1 MKIIQAQE
9 QHLEEI
15 LQINK
20 VYDYGN
26 PNIFIEES
34 ILKWKV
40 LIALVWDKV
49 VGFLLYQY
57 IWWNTLFL
65 ALVKVLPYYQWQWIG
80 SELISSFE
88 ESGKQRGDKKYLSST
103 EEKNIQSQKFHQKLW
118 FKKIGTLDM
127 PHGREVFFIKEI

>member
-1 MKIIQAQE
+1 MKIIPAQE
-9 QHLEEI
+9 QHLREI

-26 PNIFIEES
+26 PDIFIQES
-34 ILKWKV
+34 ISRWEV
-40 LIALVWDKV
+40 LIATTWENV

-57 IWWNTLFL
+57 IWGNTLFL
-65 ALVKVLPYYQWQWIG
+65 ALVKVLPDYQWQWIG
-80 SELISSFE
+80 GELISSFE

-103 EEKNIQSQKFHQKLW
+103 EEINTPSQEFHKKLW
-118 FKKIGTLDM
+118 FKEIGTLDM